1 MWAATATTSTSA
13 TAPASAPATA
23 AAAAAYLRYQ
33 RFMTMPVRG
42 RSGLQK

>member
-13 TAPASAPATA
+13 PAPASTTAPAT
-23 AAAAAYLRYQ
+23 AAAAYLRYQ

-42 RSGLQK
+42 RSDLQK